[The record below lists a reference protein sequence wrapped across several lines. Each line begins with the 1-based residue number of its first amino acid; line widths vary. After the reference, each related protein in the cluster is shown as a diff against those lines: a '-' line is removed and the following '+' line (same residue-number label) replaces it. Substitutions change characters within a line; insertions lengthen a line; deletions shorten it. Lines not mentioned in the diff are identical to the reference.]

1 MQRDE
6 FERLALAELDTLC
19 RFAQF
24 LTRDSNAADD
34 LVQDVYARAF
44 RAHSIEAFESRGKG
58 MRAWLMTIAR
68 TSFYGRL
75 EHEWA
80 GDRAM
85 AAKAGQADSDERAG
99 MEPPDPAAAA
109 TVDWAKVR
117 PALQSSLDALS
128 RELREVLWFWA
139 VEGMKYREIAEA
151 LDVPIGT
158 VMSRLHRARAQMA
171 RLLSSDAS
179 ASAEIEEAGFEV
191 PREASVPPGSLP

>member
-6 FERLALAELDTLC
+6 FERLAMAELDTLC
-19 RFAQF
+19 RFAHF
-24 LTRDSNAADD
+24 LTRNASTAED

-44 RAHSIEAFESRGKG
+44 RAHSIEAFELRGKG

-85 AAKAGQADSDERAG
+85 AAKAGQSDSDERAG
-99 MEPPDPAAAA
+99 MEPPDPATASSI
-109 TVDWAKVR
+109 DWGKVR
-117 PALQSSLDALS
+117 PALQSALDALS
-128 RELREVLWFWA
+128 SELRETLWFWA
-139 VEGMKYREIAEA
+139 IEGMKYREIAEA
-151 LDVPIGT
+151 LDLPIGT

-171 RLLSSDAS
+171 RLLSCDAS
-179 ASAEIEEAGFEV
+179 ASKEIDEAGFTIQ
-191 PREASVPPGSLP
+191 REATVRPGGMP

>member
-19 RFAQF
+19 RFAHF

-34 LVQDVYARAF
+34 LVQEVYARAF

-85 AAKAGQADSDERAG
+85 AARADQADSDERAG
-99 MEPPDPAAAA
+99 MEPPDPETASAI
-109 TVDWAKVR
+109 DWGKIR

-128 RELREVLWFWA
+128 SELRETLWFWA
-139 VEGMKYREIAEA
+139 IEGMKYREIAEA
-151 LDVPIGT
+151 LDLPIGT

-179 ASAEIEEAGFEV
+179 AAAEINEAGFEIQ
-191 PREASVPPGSLP
+191 REASVRPGGMP

>member
-80 GDRAM
+80 GDRAL
-85 AAKAGQADSDERAG
+85 AAKAAQADSGERASV
-99 MEPPDPAAAA
+99 EPPDPATASS
-109 TVDWAKVR
+109 VDWLKVC

-158 VMSRLHRARAQMA
+158 VMSRLHRARGQMA
-171 RLLSSDAS
+171 RLLSADAP
-179 ASAEIEEAGFEV
+179 AAAEIDGAGFEIHRPKAV
-191 PREASVPPGSLP
+191 RTESLS